1 VGNHQNDQQLTD
13 SLRPDLSPPLARLN
27 GRVRRRRRVVAHGQR
42 HVLSPSYAG
51 AHRGLARRR
60 WVPLGTSDRLLDAL
74 TLRDWAHTAVS
85 DLITHIDEI
94 NRLNVFPVADSDTG
108 ANMLFTM
115 RSALAEAN
123 AGVNADGSPGCVA
136 RVAAALSAGALNGAR
151 GNSGVILSQILRGIA
166 DVTATAAADSGGELP
181 EMDAVILGAGLQ
193 RGVEL
198 VITSMGGEEVPGTI
212 VSVLRAAADAV
223 EECAH
228 GGEGLAPAI
237 TAAGDAAVV
246 ALEKTTEQ
254 LDVLADAGAVD
265 AGGRGL
271 LVLLDALRSTIS
283 GQAPARTVYELS
295 PPTQQA
301 DPATERPAPQF
312 EVMYLLDGCDAA
324 AADALRNQLEEL
336 GESVAIAQA
345 AAQGSD
351 PLDSYSVHV
360 HTDDAGAA
368 VEAGLVAGRL
378 SRIVVSALSSG
389 VTGLPV
395 GSWTRERAV
404 LAVVDGDG
412 AAELFAGEGAC
423 VLQPGP
429 DTGYPATDISAHQLV
444 RALVDTGAAQVMVL
458 PNGYVAAEELV
469 AGCTAAIGWGIDVVP
484 IPTGSMVQG
493 LAALAVHEPGRQA
506 VDDGFTMARAAGAA
520 RHGSVR
526 IATESA
532 LTWAGRCQPGDG
544 LGIAGDEVLIVA
556 ADAAGAGIG
565 LLDLLLASGGDLVTV
580 LVGAGIGTDADATAV
595 SDILQEHVHD
605 NHPGTELVTYRTGHH
620 GDALLIGV
628 E

>member
-1 VGNHQNDQQLTD
+1 M
-13 SLRPDLSPPLARLN
+13 A
-27 GRVRRRRRVVAHGQR
+27 
-42 HVLSPSYAG
+42 
-51 AHRGLARRR
+51 
-60 WVPLGTSDRLLDAL
+60 
-74 TLRDWAHTAVS
+74 LRDWAHTAVS
-85 DLITHIDEI
+85 GLITHIDEI

-123 AGVNADGSPGCVA
+123 ARAGADGGSGCVA
-136 RVAAALSAGALNGAR
+136 RVAGALSVGALNGAR

-166 DVTATAAADSGGELP
+166 DVTAGAAANRGGELP
-181 EMDAVILGAGLQ
+181 EMDAATLAGALQ
-193 RGVEL
+193 RGVDL
-198 VITSMGGEEVPGTI
+198 VITSMGGHEVPGTI
-212 VSVLRAAADAV
+212 VSVLRAAAEAV
-223 EECAH
+223 EECADD
-228 GGEGLAPAI
+228 GLAPAI

-271 LVLLDALRSTIS
+271 LVLLDALRSTVI

-295 PPTQQA
+295 PRAPQPEA
-301 DPATERPAPQF
+301 PAERPAPQF
-312 EVMYLLDGCDAA
+312 EVMYRLDGCDPAA
-324 AADALRNQLEEL
+324 PDTLRDRLSEL
-336 GESVAIAQA
+336 GDSVAIAPA
-345 AAQGSD
+345 TTHGT
-351 PLDSYSVHV
+351 YSVHV

-368 VEAGLVAGRL
+368 VEAGLAAGRP

-389 VTGLPV
+389 VTGLPA

-423 VLQPGP
+423 VLQPDP
-429 DTGYPATDISAHQLV
+429 EAADPATDISAHRLV

-469 AGCTAAIGWGIDVVP
+469 AGCTTAIGWGIDVVP

-493 LAALAVHEPGRQA
+493 LAALAVHESDRQA
-506 VDDGFTMARAAGAA
+506 VDDGYTMARAAGAA

-544 LGIAGDEVLIVA
+544 LGIAGDKVLIVA
-556 ADAAGAGIG
+556 ADPAGAAIG

-580 LVGAGIGTDADATAV
+580 LVGAGIEAVGPALTATAV
-595 SDILQEHVHD
+595 GDILQEHVHD
-605 NHPGTELVTYRTGHH
+605 HHPGTELVIYPTGHR

>member
-1 VGNHQNDQQLTD
+1 M
-13 SLRPDLSPPLARLN
+13 LAL
-27 GRVRRRRRVVAHGQR
+27 
-42 HVLSPSYAG
+42 
-51 AHRGLARRR
+51 RR
-60 WVPLGTSDRLLDAL
+60 WVTLGKPDRLLDAV

-123 AGVNADGSPGCVA
+123 ARANSDGRCVA
-136 RVAAALSAGALNGAR
+136 RAAAALSVGALNGAR

-166 DVTATAAADSGGELP
+166 DVTATAAADRGGELSHI
-181 EMDAVILGAGLQ
+181 DTGTLAAGLL
-193 RGVEL
+193 RGVDL
-198 VITSMGGEEVPGTI
+198 VITSMGGQEVRGTI
-212 VSVLRAAADAV
+212 VSVLRAAADAIAD
-223 EECAH
+223 CAD
-228 GGEGLAPAI
+228 EGLVPAV

-246 ALEKTTEQ
+246 ALEKTPEQ

-271 LVLLDALRSTIS
+271 LVLLDALRSTIA
-283 GQAPARTVYELS
+283 GQAPPRTVYELS
-295 PPTQQA
+295 PRAAQPQA
-301 DPATERPAPQF
+301 AERPSPQF
-312 EVMYLLDGCDAA
+312 EVMYRLDGCDAA
-324 AADALRNQLEEL
+324 AAATLRDRLGEL
-336 GESVAIAQA
+336 GDSVAIAA
-345 AAQGSD
+345 APSTTEGT
-351 PLDSYSVHV
+351 YSVHV

-368 VEAGLVAGRL
+368 VEAGLAAGRP
-378 SRIVVSALSSG
+378 SRIVISVLSSG
-389 VTGLPV
+389 GPGLPA
-395 GSWTRERAV
+395 GGWTRERAV
-404 LAVVDGDG
+404 LAVIDGDG
-412 AAELFAGEGAC
+412 AADLFAGEGAN
-423 VLQPGP
+423 VLRPV
-429 DTGYPATDISAHQLV
+429 DSATDISAHQLM
-444 RALVDTGAAQVMVL
+444 RAVVDTGAAQVLVL

-493 LAALAVHEPGRQA
+493 LAALAVHENGRPV
-506 VDDGFTMARAAGAA
+506 VDDGYTMARAAGAA

-556 ADAAGAGIG
+556 PDAAGAAIG

-580 LVGAGIGTDADATAV
+580 LVGAGLETDDANIQAAALR
-595 SDILQEHVHD
+595 DMLEQHMHD
-605 NHPGTELVTYRTGHH
+605 HHPGTELVTYRTGHR

>member
-1 VGNHQNDQQLTD
+1 
-13 SLRPDLSPPLARLN
+13 
-27 GRVRRRRRVVAHGQR
+27 VA
-42 HVLSPSYAG
+42 
-51 AHRGLARRR
+51 
-60 WVPLGTSDRLLDAL
+60 LGTLDASEDRLLDAV

-123 AGVNADGSPGCVA
+123 AAAGADGGSRCVA
-136 RVAAALSAGALNGAR
+136 RVAGALSAGALNGAR

-181 EMDAVILGAGLQ
+181 HIDAAMLGAALQ

-198 VITSMGGEEVPGTI
+198 VIASMGGEEVPGTI
-212 VSVLRAAADAV
+212 VTVLRAAADAV
-223 EECAH
+223 TECAD
-228 GGEGLAPAI
+228 EGLAAAI
-237 TAAGDAAVV
+237 TAAGDGAVV
-246 ALEKTTEQ
+246 ALEKTPEQ
-254 LDVLADAGAVD
+254 LAVLADAGAVD

-271 LVLLDALRSTIS
+271 LVLLDALRRNVT
-283 GQAPARTVYELS
+283 GQAPPRTVYEPS
-295 PPTQQA
+295 PRVRHPEA
-301 DPATERPAPQF
+301 PAEHPALQF
-312 EVMYLLDGCDAA
+312 EVMYRLDGCDAA
-324 AADALRNQLEEL
+324 GADALRNRLEEL
-336 GESVAIAQA
+336 GESVAIARA
-345 AAQGSD
+345 AARQR
-351 PLDSYSVHV
+351 DSYSVHV

-378 SRIVVSALSSG
+378 SRIVISGLSSG
-389 VTGLPV
+389 AAGLPA
-395 GSWTRERAV
+395 GGWTRERAV

-412 AAELFAGEGAC
+412 AASLFSSEGAS
-423 VLQPGP
+423 VLQPDP
-429 DTGYPATDISAHQLV
+429 DAAISAHQLV
-444 RALVDTGAAQVMVL
+444 RAVVDTGAAQVMVL

-493 LAALAVHEPGRQA
+493 LAALAVHETDRQA

-556 ADAAGAGIG
+556 ADVAGAAIG

-580 LVGAGIGTDADATAV
+580 LFGAGVASDSDATAV
-595 SDILQEHVHD
+595 GDRLQRHVHD
-605 NHPGTELVTYRTGHH
+605 NHPGTELVTYRTGHR
-620 GDALLIGV
+620 GDVLLIGV

>member
-1 VGNHQNDQQLTD
+1 M
-13 SLRPDLSPPLARLN
+13 
-27 GRVRRRRRVVAHGQR
+27 
-42 HVLSPSYAG
+42 
-51 AHRGLARRR
+51 
-60 WVPLGTSDRLLDAL
+60 

-123 AGVNADGSPGCVA
+123 AGANSDGGSACVA
-136 RVAAALSAGALNGAR
+136 RAAAALSAGALNGAR

-181 EMDAVILGAGLQ
+181 HINAVVFGAALQ
-193 RGVEL
+193 RGVDL
-198 VITSMGGEEVPGTI
+198 VITSMGGEEIPGTI
-212 VSVLRAAADAV
+212 VSVLRAAANAV
-223 EECAH
+223 QECAQ
-228 GGEGLAPAI
+228 GGEGLAAAI
-237 TAAGDAAVV
+237 IAAGDAAVV
-246 ALEKTTEQ
+246 ALEKTPEQ

-271 LVLLDALRSTIS
+271 LVLLDALRSTIA
-283 GQAPARTVYELS
+283 GPAPARTVYELS
-295 PPTQQA
+295 PRALQPEV
-301 DPATERPAPQF
+301 PAERPAPQF
-312 EVMYLLDGCDAA
+312 EVMYRLDGCDPT
-324 AADALRNQLEEL
+324 AADALRNRLGEL
-336 GESVAIAQA
+336 GDSVGIA
-345 AAQGSD
+345 AAPSSAQGT
-351 PLDSYSVHV
+351 YSVHV

-389 VTGLPV
+389 ATGLPA
-395 GSWTRERAV
+395 GGWTRERAV

-444 RALVDTGAAQVMVL
+444 RAVVDTGAAQVMVL

-493 LAALAVHEPGRQA
+493 LAALAVHEPGRQV
-506 VDDGFTMARAAGAA
+506 VDDGYTMARAAGAA

-556 ADAAGAGIG
+556 ADAVGAAIG

-580 LVGAGIGTDADATAV
+580 LVGAGIEEEADVVAV
-595 SDILQEHVHD
+595 ADILEEHVHD
-605 NHPGTELVTYRTGHH
+605 NHPGTELVTYRTGHR

>member
-1 VGNHQNDQQLTD
+1 V
-13 SLRPDLSPPLARLN
+13 
-27 GRVRRRRRVVAHGQR
+27 
-42 HVLSPSYAG
+42 
-51 AHRGLARRR
+51 
-60 WVPLGTSDRLLDAL
+60 GTSDRLLDASA
-74 TLRDWAHTAVS
+74 LRDWAHTAVS

-123 AGVNADGSPGCVA
+123 AGTGTEGGPGCVA
-136 RVAAALSAGALNGAR
+136 RVTAALSAGALNGAR

-166 DVTATAAADSGGELP
+166 DVTAAAAADRGGELS
-181 EMDAVILGAGLQ
+181 DIDVDLLGAALR
-193 RGVEL
+193 RGIEL
-198 VITSMGGEEVPGTI
+198 VITSMGGEEIPGTI
-212 VSVLRAAADAV
+212 ISVLRAAARAV
-223 EECAH
+223 EECAN
-228 GGEGLAPAI
+228 GGEGLVQATI
-237 TAAGDAAVV
+237 AAGDAAVV
-246 ALEKTTEQ
+246 ALEKTPEQ

-271 LVLLDALRSTIS
+271 LVLLDALRSTVT

-295 PPTQQA
+295 PRALSA
-301 DPATERPAPQF
+301 DATTERPTPQF
-312 EVMYLLDGCDAA
+312 EVMYLLHGCDAA
-324 AADALRNQLEEL
+324 AADALRDRLGEL
-336 GESVAIAQA
+336 GESVAIAA
-345 AAQGSD
+345 APSVTQGG
-351 PLDSYSVHV
+351 YSVHV

-378 SRIVVSALSSG
+378 SRIVISALSSG
-389 VTGLPV
+389 ATGLPA
-395 GSWTRERAV
+395 GGWTRERAV

-412 AAELFAGEGAC
+412 AAELFSGEGAC
-423 VLQPGP
+423 VLQPDP
-429 DTGYPATDISAHQLV
+429 DAADPATDISAHQLV
-444 RALVDTGAAQVMVL
+444 RAVVDTGAAQVIVL
-458 PNGYVAAEELV
+458 PNGYVSAEELV

-556 ADAAGAGIG
+556 ADVAGAAIG

-580 LVGAGIGTDADATAV
+580 LLGAGLEDAADDPDRDAAAG
-595 SDILQEHVHD
+595 DIRDLLQRHVHD
-605 NHPGTELVTYRTGHH
+605 HHPGTELETYRTGHR

>member
-1 VGNHQNDQQLTD
+1 M
-13 SLRPDLSPPLARLN
+13 
-27 GRVRRRRRVVAHGQR
+27 
-42 HVLSPSYAG
+42 
-51 AHRGLARRR
+51 
-60 WVPLGTSDRLLDAL
+60 
-74 TLRDWAHTAVS
+74 RDWAHTAVS

-123 AGVNADGSPGCVA
+123 AGAGAGASAGAGSEAGSGCVA
-136 RVAAALSAGALNGAR
+136 RVAAAMSAGALNGAR

-166 DVTATAAADSGGELP
+166 DVTATAAAGSGGELS
-181 EMDAVILGAGLQ
+181 EIDVTVFGAALR

-198 VITSMGGEEVPGTI
+198 VITSMGGEEIAGTI
-212 VSVLRAAADAV
+212 VSVLRAAAGAA
-223 EECAH
+223 EECAS
-228 GGEGLAPAI
+228 GGEGLARAI

-246 ALEKTTEQ
+246 ALEKTPEQ

-271 LVLLDALRSTIS
+271 LVLLDALCSTVT
-283 GQAPARTVYELS
+283 GHAPARAVYELS
-295 PPTQQA
+295 PRALPASGVLAAGA
-301 DPATERPAPQF
+301 DRPAPQF
-312 EVMYLLDGCDAA
+312 EVMYLLGGCDAA
-324 AADALRNQLEEL
+324 ASDALRDRLGEI
-336 GESVAIAQA
+336 GESVAITA
-345 AAQGSD
+345 APSTTQDG
-351 PLDSYSVHV
+351 YSVHV

-368 VEAGLVAGRL
+368 IEAGLVAGRL
-378 SRIVVSALSSG
+378 SRIVVSALTSG
-389 VTGLPV
+389 TTRLPA
-395 GSWTRERAV
+395 GGWTRERAV
-404 LAVVDGDG
+404 LAVVDGDA

-423 VLQPGP
+423 VLQRGP
-429 DTGYPATDISAHQLV
+429 DASDPSTDISAHQLV

-493 LAALAVHEPGRQA
+493 LAALAVHEPAGPA
-506 VDDGFTMARAAGAA
+506 VNDGYTMARAAGAA

-532 LTWAGRCQPGDG
+532 LTWAGRCSPGDG
-544 LGIAGDEVLIVA
+544 LGISGDEVLIVA
-556 ADAAGAGIG
+556 ADAAGAAIG

-580 LVGAGIGTDADATAV
+580 LVGADVDGGADVTAV
-595 SDILQEHVHD
+595 EDILEEHVHD
-605 NHPGTELVTYRTGHH
+605 NHPGTELLIYHTGHR